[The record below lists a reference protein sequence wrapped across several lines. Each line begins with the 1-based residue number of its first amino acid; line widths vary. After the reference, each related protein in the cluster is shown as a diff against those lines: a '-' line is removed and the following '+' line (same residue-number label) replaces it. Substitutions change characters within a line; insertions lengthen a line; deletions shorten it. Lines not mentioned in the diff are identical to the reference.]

1 MYRKVVMWV
10 YVSSLKLG
18 VTVDSE
24 TVQAGVF
31 WMPPVRKNP
40 HLNDLERFIVLL
52 LKKRRKKK
60 NQSKHVAAI
69 KLSLIKTRFEKLLQ
83 LP

>member
-1 MYRKVVMWV
+1 MYRKDVMWL

-18 VTVDSE
+18 VSVDSE

-40 HLNDLERFIVLL
+40 YFNDLERFIVLL
-52 LKKRRKKK
+52 LKKGK
-60 NQSKHVAAI
+60 QSNHVAAI
-69 KLSLIKTRFEKLLQ
+69 KLSLIKTRYEKLLE